1 MQAATH
7 DTTNRPT
14 AGAIGARSG
23 LPMYLSWGLGLE
35 SSAILIRWILEPGS
49 RDFSLDD
56 LTVIVA
62 MTGDEHQSTRREC
75 EEHILPLLRRH
86 NIRLVQVAR
95 GGYHDSDG
103 VVILDDSRQP
113 QRLFTDGAYKL
124 SDKMLL
130 LGVVPAFG
138 GTHRCALHF
147 KAHVLDSWMRG
158 ELDGR
163 GARRAWGYNRDEVS
177 RIENAEE
184 AMRLAGDKLPHRMA
198 FGFNRDEQTRIDR
211 SGEYDGLARFG
222 EYPLSREAWNWGRQE
237 CSDYIFE
244 KLGYRHHKSSCTYC
258 PFVNVSKPEP
268 LARYREEPEAAGFA
282 MFLEYVSLCFNH
294 RGTLYSGKSLHSVM
308 VKDGNAA
315 ALADFERRLAESDY
329 ALYRVKR
336 IYYRKGS
343 ADRSVEKLA
352 AGTRAELETR
362 FAGVVEADERIV
374 VREMR
379 GITYAY
385 KQERA
390 ENEYP
395 AFEDF
400 YVIAPAT
407 VEDKARGGL
416 VKFDAK
422 WVALNPDA
430 GQSEHVPQL
439 SLLAL

>member
-1 MQAATH
+1 MQAATPN
-7 DTTNRPT
+7 DNTTTPP
-14 AGAIGARSG
+14 APARAA

-35 SSAILIRWILEPGS
+35 SSAILVRWILDPAS
-49 RDFSLDD
+49 RDFPLED

-95 GGYHDSDG
+95 GGYLESEG

-113 QRLFTDGAYKL
+113 QRLYTEGAYKL

-147 KAHVLDSWMRG
+147 KAHVLDSWVRG

-177 RIENAEE
+177 RIQNAEE

-198 FGFNRDEQTRIDR
+198 FGFNRDEQSRIDR
-211 SGEYDGLARFG
+211 SGEYDGLTRFG
-222 EYPLSREAWNWGRQE
+222 EYPLSRESWNWSRQD

-244 KLGYRHHKSSCTYC
+244 QLGYRHKKSACVYC
-258 PFVNVSKPEP
+258 PFNALKADG
-268 LARYREEPEAAGFA
+268 LARLREEPEAAGFA

-308 VKDGNAA
+308 VKDGNTA
-315 ALADFERRLAESDY
+315 ALTDFERRLAECDY

-336 IYYRKGS
+336 IYHRKGS

-352 AGTRAELETR
+352 TGSRAELERR
-362 FAGVVEADERIV
+362 FAVLVEADERIV

-390 ENEYP
+390 PDEYP

-416 VKFDAK
+416 ANFDGK
-422 WVALNPDA
+422 WMALNPQAD
-430 GQSEHVPQL
+430 QSEHVPQL
-439 SLLAL
+439 SLLSL

>member
-1 MQAATH
+1 MQDAAPNDAKTADAPRVQAA
-7 DTTNRPT
+7 
-14 AGAIGARSG
+14 

-35 SSAILIRWILEPGS
+35 SSAILVRWILDPLS
-49 RDFSLDD
+49 RDFPLED

-62 MTGDEHQSTRREC
+62 MTGDEHKATRREC
-75 EEHILPLLRRH
+75 EEYILPLLRRH

-95 GGYHDSDG
+95 GGYLESEG

-113 QRLFTDGAYKL
+113 RQLFTEGAYKL

-138 GTHRCALHF
+138 GTHKCALHF
-147 KAHVLDSWMRG
+147 KAHVLDSWMHG

-184 AMRLAGDKLPHRMA
+184 AMRRAGDKLPHRMA
-198 FGFNRDEQTRIDR
+198 FGFNRDEQSRIDR
-211 SGEYDGLARFG
+211 SGEYDGLNRFG
-222 EYPLSREAWNWGRQE
+222 EYPLSREAWNWSRQD

-244 KLGYRHHKSSCTYC
+244 QLGYRHGKSACVYC
-258 PFVNVSKPEP
+258 PFAALKGDG
-268 LARYREEPEAAGFA
+268 LARLREEPESAGFA
-282 MFLEYVSLCFNH
+282 MFVEYVSLCFNH
-294 RGTLYSGKSLHSVM
+294 RGTLYSGKTLHSVM
-308 VKDGNAA
+308 VKDGNRA
-315 ALADFERRLAESDY
+315 ALDDFERRKAECEY

-352 AGTRAELETR
+352 AGGRAQLEAR
-362 FAGVVEADERIV
+362 VAGLVEADEGIV

-385 KQERA
+385 RQERV

-416 VKFDAK
+416 VRFDAK